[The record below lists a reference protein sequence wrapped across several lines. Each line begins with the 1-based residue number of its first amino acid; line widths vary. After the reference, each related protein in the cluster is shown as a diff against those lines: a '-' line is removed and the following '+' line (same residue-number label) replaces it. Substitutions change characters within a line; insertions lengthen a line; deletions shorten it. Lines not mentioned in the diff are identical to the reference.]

1 MLQLKHRLISTAT
14 LLILDFL
21 WIGLYMGS
29 RYSTMIK
36 NIQGTPMKTNWLYA
50 VIAYTLMVIGLNHF
64 VLPNINVKN
73 VTIKDSLTYGFIF
86 GLVLYGV
93 YDFTIGAVLKKWSM
107 SLSII
112 DVLWGGFVY
121 FISCYILKF
130 TN

>member
-36 NIQGTPMKTNWLYA
+36 NIQGSPMKTNWLYA

-73 VTIKDSLTYGFIF
+73 VTVKDCLTYGFIF

-107 SLSII
+107 SLAII

-130 TN
+130 IN

>member
-107 SLSII
+107 SLAII

-130 TN
+130 IN

>member
-107 SLSII
+107 SLATL

-121 FISCYILKF
+121 FISCYVLKF
-130 TN
+130 IN

>member
-1 MLQLKHRLISTAT
+1 MLLLKHRLISTIT

-29 RYSTMIK
+29 RYNTLIK
-36 NIQGTPMKTNWLYA
+36 KIQGTPMKTNVVYA

-73 VTIKDSLTYGFIF
+73 VTIKDCLTYGFIF

-93 YDFTIGAVLKKWSM
+93 YDFTIGAVLEKWNM
-107 SLSII
+107 SLAIFQGITRLPNSVTYI
-112 DVLWGGFVY
+112 GGP
-121 FISCYILKF
+121 
-130 TN
+130 

>member
-21 WIGLYMGS
+21 WIGLFMGS

-36 NIQGTPMKTNWLYA
+36 NIQGTPMKTKWLYA
-50 VIAYTLMVIGLNHF
+50 AIAYTLMVIGLNHF

-73 VTIKDSLTYGFIF
+73 VTIKDCLTYGFMF

-107 SLSII
+107 PLAIL

-121 FISCYILKF
+121 FISCYVLKF
-130 TN
+130 IN

>member
-21 WIGLYMGS
+21 WIGLFMGS

-73 VTIKDSLTYGFIF
+73 VTIKDCITYGFIF

-107 SLSII
+107 SLAII

-130 TN
+130 IN

>member
-1 MLQLKHRLISTAT
+1 MLLLKHRLISTIT

-29 RYSTMIK
+29 RYNTLIK
-36 NIQGTPMKTNWLYA
+36 KIQGTPMKTNVVYA

-73 VTIKDSLTYGFIF
+73 VTIKDCLTYGFIF

-93 YDFTIGAVLKKWSM
+93 YDFTIGAVLEKWNM
-107 SLSII
+107 SLAIL

-121 FISCYILKF
+121 FLACYILKF
-130 TN
+130 IN

>member
-29 RYSTMIK
+29 RYSNMIK
-36 NIQGTPMKTNWLYA
+36 NIQGSPMKTNWLYA

-73 VTIKDSLTYGFIF
+73 VTIKDCITYGFIF

-107 SLSII
+107 SLAII

-130 TN
+130 IN

>member
-107 SLSII
+107 SLAIV

>member
-29 RYSTMIK
+29 RYSAMIK

-107 SLSII
+107 SLAIV